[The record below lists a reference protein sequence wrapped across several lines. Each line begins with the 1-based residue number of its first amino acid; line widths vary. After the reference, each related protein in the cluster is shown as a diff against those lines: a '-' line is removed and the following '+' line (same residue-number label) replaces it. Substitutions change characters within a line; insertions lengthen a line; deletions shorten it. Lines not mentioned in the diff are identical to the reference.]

1 MSDEKAPDQPSAEV
15 TIFRP
20 QTVMEFFG
28 AIGPGVLATFDPKTP
43 EGARMLIAATL
54 STLPSIKEA
63 VNKEILIAHIYSNPA
78 SREGDTPGEM
88 EEWRRIVLLD
98 DKGRGYTCGSQGIGK
113 SLGIIALCRG
123 NPPWIPP
130 VRCTVISEDIGKG
143 RTWMKL
149 VPDLTAF
156 DAPAKRGSGR

>member
-1 MSDEKAPDQPSAEV
+1 MSDEKTPDQPSAEV

-54 STLPSIKEA
+54 ENLPSIKT
-63 VNKEILIAHIYSNPA
+63 VINTDIFIAHIYSNPA
-78 SREGDTPGEM
+78 SRTAENGVEI

-98 DKGRGYTCGSQGIGK
+98 DKGKGFTCGSQGIGK

-123 NPPWIPP
+123 NPPWNPP
-130 VRCTVISEDIGKG
+130 VKCRVVSEDTGNG

-156 DAPAKRGSGR
+156 DAPATSGRKR